1 MATIEIPSGVW
12 PATIT
17 PLNADKSIDWASVDA
32 LTEWYVESGVA
43 GLFSVGQS
51 AEMFKLN
58 DDERL
63 ALARRVV
70 ERVDGQVPVAASG
83 TFGGPIDRQAEFIKR
98 MADTG
103 VLVVTVIVSELV
115 NPSDDDDAWL
125 ATLERLL
132 NLTGDIPLALY
143 ECPEPYHRL
152 ISPKALGWAAQTERF
167 FLLKETSR
175 SLEQIRE
182 KLNAASG
189 TPLGLFNADTT
200 SLLDALKLGA
210 KGYCGIAANFY
221 PDLLVWLCANFE
233 DYPEAAT
240 LLQAVMRVADP
251 PLHFK
256 YPVSAKYY
264 RQHTGFNILPVSRV
278 SDAQIE
284 AYDKRVLDAIAVLAE
299 GQRQSLARLERELT
313 MRRSD

>member
-1 MATIEIPSGVW
+1 MAAIEIPSGVW

-17 PLNADKSIDWASVDA
+17 PLNADKSIDWAGVDA
-32 LTEWYVESGVA
+32 LTDWYIESGVA

-70 ERVDGQVPVAASG
+70 RRVAGQVPVLASG
-83 TFGGPIDRQAEFIKR
+83 TFGGPIDRQTEYIKR

-103 VLVVTVIVSELV
+103 VLVVTVIVSELA
-115 NPSDDDDAWL
+115 NPSDDEDIWL

-152 ISPKALGWAAQTERF
+152 ISPKALEWAARTGRF

-175 SLEQIRE
+175 SLEQVRK
-182 KLNAASG
+182 KLDAVTG
-189 TPLGLFNADTT
+189 TPLGLFNADATA
-200 SLLDALKLGA
+200 LLDSLKLGA

-221 PDLLVWLCANFE
+221 PDLLAWLCANFE
-233 DYPEAAT
+233 DYPEAAA

-256 YPVSAKYY
+256 YPISAKYY
-264 RQHTGFNILPVSRV
+264 RQHAGFDMLTVSRV
-278 SDAQIE
+278 INAQIE
-284 AYDKRVLDAIAVLAE
+284 AYDRRVLDAVAVLAE
-299 GQRQSLARLERELT
+299 SQRQSLARL
-313 MRRSD
+313 

>member
-1 MATIEIPSGVW
+1 MAAIEIPSGVW

-17 PLNADKSIDWASVDA
+17 PLNVDKSIDWAGVDA
-32 LTEWYVESGVA
+32 LTDWYIESGVA

-63 ALARRVV
+63 TLARRVV
-70 ERVDGQVPVAASG
+70 ERVAGQVPVVASG
-83 TFGGPIDRQAEFIKR
+83 TFGGPIDRQAEFIKH

-103 VLVVTVIVSELV
+103 VLAVTVIVSELA
-115 NPSDDDDAWL
+115 NLSEGDDVWL
-125 ATLERLL
+125 ANLERLL

-152 ISPKALGWAAQTERF
+152 ISPKALGWAARTGRF

-175 SLEQIRE
+175 SLEQIKE
-182 KLNAASG
+182 KLDAVAG
-189 TPLGLFNADTT
+189 TPLCLLNADAT
-200 SLLDALKLGA
+200 SLLEALRLGA

-221 PDLLVWLCANFE
+221 PDLLAWLCANFE

-240 LLQAVMRVADP
+240 LLQSVMRVADP

-256 YPVSAKYY
+256 YPISAKYY
-264 RQHTGFNILPVSRV
+264 RQNAGFNMLTVSRV
-278 SDAQIE
+278 SDAQIK
-284 AYDKRVLDAIAVLAE
+284 AYDRRVLDAVAVLAE
-299 GQRQSLARLERELT
+299 SQRQSLFAH
-313 MRRSD
+313 S